1 MDAIIIVLLALVLCF
16 VNGIE
21 PEQEEVIELRET
33 RLNPNFYRDENAFME
48 VAHVLGFMGSGDNS
62 SSTNVSV

>member
-1 MDAIIIVLLALVLCF
+1 M
-16 VNGIE
+16 GIE

-62 SSTNVSV
+62 SSTNVSM